1 MTNLP
6 FISHHLFVAAVASEV
21 RGGDGSSPHYDY
33 KFRTTGDEPS
43 PPRRPNPA
51 GHARAI
57 PLEVMEHARGM
68 ASAAR
73 PLRAVQAASRP

>member
-6 FISHHLFVAAVASEV
+6 FISHHLFVAAVASEDRV
-21 RGGDGSSPHYDY
+21 RLSQTPHE
-33 KFRTTGDEPS
+33 TN
-43 PPRRPNPA
+43 RPDLA

-57 PLEVMEHARGM
+57 PLEVMEHAKGM